1 MRLFF
6 ATWPPA
12 DAARAL
18 AEWADEVRSLSGGR
32 RTAEG
37 NIHLTLAFLGKADP
51 ERALAAARRVKG
63 APHRLPIEQA
73 RCIHRMVWAGP
84 RETPAPLA
92 ALHQALAIE
101 LFREEFILERRP
113 FAAHVTLLRDAR
125 GAVLPALPAVDW
137 PVGEF
142 LLVRSSLSRRGPA
155 YEVIERFSLAD

>member
-6 ATWPPA
+6 AIWPPA
-12 DAARAL
+12 SAAQSLTAW
-18 AEWADEVRSLSGGR
+18 AEEVRGLSGGR

-37 NIHLTLAFLGKADP
+37 NIHLTLAFLGQAEP

-73 RCIHRMVWAGP
+73 RYISRMVWAGP

-125 GAVLPALPAVDW
+125 GAVLPALPAIDW

-142 LLVRSSLSRRGPA
+142 VLVSSSLSRRGA
-155 YEVIERFSLAD
+155 SYEVIERFPLVP

>member
-6 ATWPPA
+6 ALWPSA
-12 DAARAL
+12 SAAQAL
-18 AEWADEVRSLSGGR
+18 AAWAEEVRALSGGR

-37 NIHLTLAFLGKADP
+37 NIHLTLAFLGQADP
-51 ERALAAARRVKG
+51 ARAIAAARRVQG
-63 APHRLPIEQA
+63 APHRLPIEHA
-73 RCIHRMVWAGP
+73 RCVNRMVWAGP

-125 GAVLPALPAVDW
+125 GAVLQALPAIDW

-142 LLVRSSLSRRGPA
+142 VLVKSSLSRRGPS
-155 YEVIERFSLAD
+155 YEAIERFQLAH